1 MIRTK
6 YDDIY
11 KDPMFWVQVVV
22 GVGAITL
29 AARGTADDI
38 IAKATD
44 RLRGVTA
51 FDGKRR

>member
-29 AARGTADDI
+29 AARGTADEI
-38 IAKATD
+38 ISKSVD
-44 RLRGVTA
+44 RLRSMA
-51 FDGKRR
+51 LPKPRR